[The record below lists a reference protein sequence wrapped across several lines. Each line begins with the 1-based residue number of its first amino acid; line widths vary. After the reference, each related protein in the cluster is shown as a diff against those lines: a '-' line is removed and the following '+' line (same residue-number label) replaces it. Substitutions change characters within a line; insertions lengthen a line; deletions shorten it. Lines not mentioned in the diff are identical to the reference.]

1 MEIQRSPCFQHALV
15 ITYMWLAHSSLDKV
29 YNYSKIIILFSK
41 WQFDRERKCGA
52 IYPYISVT
60 KYFDN
65 TGELVTA
72 TPRAFHTHFIG
83 CWNDAILD
91 IIFKQK
97 QYRFSIGYIVKQ
109 LMILSSTKLMVR
121 WASFNGQ
128 TCLQMWLNVVY
139 LTIDFLKLPS
149 R

>member
-91 IIFKQK
+91 IIFKTK
-97 QYRFSIGYIVKQ
+97 AVSIFYRLHCKTTHDFEFDEVNGQMSFFQ
-109 LMILSSTKLMVR
+109 RTDLSSD
-121 WASFNGQ
+121 
-128 TCLQMWLNVVY
+128 VVKCS
-139 LTIDFLKLPS
+139 LSDNRLP
-149 R
+149 